1 MTGFLRQR
9 PIVSGIVALFVLVL
23 LLTAFPIVPETK
35 QAVIVRFGKPERI
48 LNQYNPNK
56 PIGSAGCP
64 DLYQQRQCLFA
75 SAAPESSGRSDRVR
89 QGL

>member
-35 QAVIVRFGKPERI
+35 QAVVVRFGVS
-48 LNQYNPNK
+48 NF
-56 PIGSAGCP
+56 A
-64 DLYQQRQCLFA
+64 QRGA
-75 SAAPESSGRSDRVR
+75 NA
-89 QGL
+89 